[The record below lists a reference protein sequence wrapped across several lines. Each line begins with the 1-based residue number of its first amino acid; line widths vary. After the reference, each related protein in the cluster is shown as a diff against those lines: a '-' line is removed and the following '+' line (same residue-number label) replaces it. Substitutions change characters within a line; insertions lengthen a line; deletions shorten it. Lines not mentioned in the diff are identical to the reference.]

1 MQKFK
6 KLSKTLLMATALT
19 VVMVTA
25 STIPDVA
32 ELSGL
37 RAVAQE
43 TGVASQA
50 RADAATAARAGRPR
64 ITSTKGMTERPA
76 KVLTKAQEMLSE
88 EPPRFAEAKENL
100 LRQRI
105 EKWNTTE
112 QAAFYQ
118 IMASI
123 AGGQDDLGQVLVY
136 YKKLLGMDGISY
148 TLRDQL
154 TYNVG
159 QIEFSQDNKQEGTK
173 YLYEWLKYQP
183 APSISQIEFFA
194 NVHYSLGQDA
204 ADGSPEI
211 AKNYHL
217 AIEYLNWAVS
227 KAKVD
232 GKDDKE
238 NWYQVLRALHNSLE
252 ETAKVLEYAELLAT
266 RWPKK
271 NYWVE
276 LSNLYAMAGSEV
288 GLTEDQ
294 VLVFEKKQFSTMEL
308 AHRQGMLDKGRE
320 LETMSQLYLYHDSPY
335 QAAKTMSRSFS
346 EGASEVSRRNLE
358 LHATSYINGKDLAE
372 AVEPLSAAAEMSDDG
387 NNYMRLANVYLNLD
401 KYEEAAS
408 AIDKALNK
416 GGLSRPDQ
424 SSLMQGQAYL
434 SLEQFDKARTSFREA
449 AKTAKDDR
457 TKKMSRD
464 LLRYVDSE
472 EKRIKDIKEYLS

>member
-37 RAVAQE
+37 RAEAQE
-43 TGVASQA
+43 LGVASQA
-50 RADAATAARAGRPR
+50 RADAAIAARASRPR

-105 EKWNTTE
+105 AKWNTTE

-123 AGGQDDLGQVLVY
+123 AGGQDDLNQVLVY
-136 YKKLLGMDGISY
+136 YKKLLEMEGISY

-159 QIEFSQDNKQEGTK
+159 QIAFSQDNKQEGIK
-173 YLYEWLKYQP
+173 YLYEWLKYQA

-204 ADGSPEI
+204 PDGSPEI
-211 AKNYHL
+211 EKNYHL
-217 AIEYLNWAVS
+217 AIDYLNWAIS
-227 KAKVD
+227 KAKLD
-232 GKDDKE
+232 GKNDKE

-252 ETAKVLEYAELLAT
+252 ETAKVLEYGELLAT

-276 LSNLYAMAGSEV
+276 LSNLYAMAGSEE
-288 GLTEDQ
+288 GLSEDA
-294 VLVFEKKQFSTMEL
+294 VMVFEKKQFSTMEL

-335 QAAKTMSRSFS
+335 QAAKTISRSFA

-358 LHATSYINGKDLAE
+358 LHATGFINGKDLDD
-372 AVEPLSAAAEMSDDG
+372 AVEPLSAAAEMSEDG

-401 KYEEAAS
+401 KYEEAADS
-408 AIDKALNK
+408 IDKALSK

-434 SLEQFDKARTSFREA
+434 SLEMFDKARSSFREA

-457 TKKMSRD
+457 TEKMSRD

-472 EKRIKDIKEYLS
+472 GKKN

>member
-136 YKKLLGMDGISY
+136 YKKLLAMDGISY

-204 ADGSPEI
+204 PDGSPEI

-217 AIEYLNWAVS
+217 AIEYLNW
-227 KAKVD
+227 
-232 GKDDKE
+232 G
-238 NWYQVLRALHNSLE
+238 SL
-252 ETAKVLEYAELLAT
+252 
-266 RWPKK
+266 
-271 NYWVE
+271 
-276 LSNLYAMAGSEV
+276 
-288 GLTEDQ
+288 
-294 VLVFEKKQFSTMEL
+294 
-308 AHRQGMLDKGRE
+308 
-320 LETMSQLYLYHDSPY
+320 
-335 QAAKTMSRSFS
+335 
-346 EGASEVSRRNLE
+346 
-358 LHATSYINGKDLAE
+358 
-372 AVEPLSAAAEMSDDG
+372 
-387 NNYMRLANVYLNLD
+387 
-401 KYEEAAS
+401 
-408 AIDKALNK
+408 
-416 GGLSRPDQ
+416 
-424 SSLMQGQAYL
+424 
-434 SLEQFDKARTSFREA
+434 
-449 AKTAKDDR
+449 
-457 TKKMSRD
+457 
-464 LLRYVDSE
+464 
-472 EKRIKDIKEYLS
+472 